1 MRIVI
6 ADDESLARS
15 YLSSLIEELK
25 MDIEIVGK
33 AKNGMEL
40 VNMVKELHPDIAFVD
55 IKMPKLSGLEAI
67 SKINTSC
74 PQTQCV
80 ILSGYS
86 EFENAK
92 EAIKLGVSHY
102 LLKPVMADELRDTF
116 IELAKKNRE
125 LSIALNNE
133 FENEVNALFYEI
145 SSYPNE
151 SEDSIIINSQFY
163 CSIFIFD
170 SNLDE
175 KSKANRQLEL
185 TRILREKICDSASI
199 NNRMALFILPN
210 GNLALL
216 GAWCFDGGPV
226 GKHAT
231 MKIMKSAEQIAQELS
246 NNIFYITVLQ
256 SDICSSFEILQKR
269 LNQLQNMATLRV
281 LCQSQFLTVKE
292 LVRVYESSISD
303 VLKLCD
309 LLISLVSAYHDK
321 EYLTYMK
328 TLNDLEKIFSKTYI
342 SLDGDKKKSVLNFI
356 MRTLSCKIK
365 PEDKPALWLK
375 QLHKTGEVLLTE
387 AQKLDSSSSDLVNK
401 VILFIEQNYADEIS
415 LGQIAENLNITA
427 SYLSN
432 LFHRTT
438 NTTFL
443 KYLTKFRMLKA
454 KELLTD
460 SSNQVKQIAEQVGY
474 YSTRHFTKLF
484 KEFYGCY
491 PSEFRKKLASEI
503 DTKEN

>member
-40 VNMVKELHPDIAFVD
+40 VNIVNELHPDIAFVD

-102 LLKPVMADELRDTF
+102 MLKPVMVDELRETF
-116 IELAKKNRE
+116 IELRRKNRE
-125 LSIALNNE
+125 LNIALNNE
-133 FENEVNALFYEI
+133 FENEMNALFYEI
-145 SSYPNE
+145 SSYQNE
-151 SEDSIIINSQFY
+151 SEDSIIVNSQFY
-163 CSIFIFD
+163 CSVFVFD

-175 KSKANRQLEL
+175 KSKADNQLEL
-185 TRILREKICDSASI
+185 TRILREKICELESI

-216 GAWCFDGGPV
+216 GAWCFEGLA

-231 MKIMKSAEQIAQELS
+231 LKIMKSAEQISQKLT
-246 NNIFYITVLQ
+246 NNNFYITVLQ
-256 SDICSSFEILQKR
+256 SDICNSFEILRKR
-269 LNQLQNMATLRV
+269 LNQLQNMAALRV
-281 LCQSQFLTVKE
+281 ICQNQCLTVKE

-309 LLISLVSAYHDK
+309 LMISLASAYQDK

-342 SLDGDKKKSVLNFI
+342 SLDEDKKKSVLNFI
-356 MRTLSCKIK
+356 MRTLNCKIK
-365 PEDKPALWLK
+365 QEDMPALWFK
-375 QLHKTGEVLLTE
+375 QLHKAGEVLLSE

-401 VILFIEQNYADEIS
+401 VISFIEQNYADEIS

-432 LFHRTT
+432 LFHKKI

-443 KYLTKFRMLKA
+443 KYLTEYRMLKA
-454 KELLTD
+454 KELLTN
-460 SSNQVKQIAEQVGY
+460 SSNQVKQVAEQVGY

-491 PSEFRKKLASEI
+491 PSEFRKNLGSEMG
-503 DTKEN
+503 TKEN

>member
-15 YLSSLIEELK
+15 YLSSLIEDLR

-67 SKINTSC
+67 GIINTSC

-80 ILSGYS
+80 ILSGHS

-102 LLKPVMADELRDTF
+102 LLKPVMVDELRETF
-116 IELAKKNRE
+116 IELTRKNRE

-133 FENEVNALFYEI
+133 FENEMNALFYEI
-145 SSYPNE
+145 SSYQNE
-151 SEDSIIINSQFY
+151 SEDSIIINLQFY
-163 CSIFIFD
+163 CSVFVFD

-175 KSKANRQLEL
+175 KSKADHQLEL
-185 TRILREKICDSASI
+185 TRILREKICEPASI
-199 NNRMALFILPN
+199 SNRMALFILPN

-216 GAWCFDGGPV
+216 GAWRLGGLA

-231 MKIMKSAEQIAQELS
+231 LKIMKSAEQIAQKLTS
-246 NNIFYITVLQ
+246 NNFYITVLQ
-256 SDICSSFEILQKR
+256 SDICSSFETLQKR
-269 LNQLQNMATLRV
+269 LNQLQNMAALRV
-281 LCQSQFLTVKE
+281 ICQNQYLTVKE
-292 LVRVYESSISD
+292 LARVYEGSISD

-309 LLISLVSAYHDK
+309 LLISLASAYQDK

-328 TLNDLEKIFSKTYI
+328 TLNDIEKIFSKTYI
-342 SLDGDKKKSVLNFI
+342 SLDEDKKKSILSFI
-356 MRTLSCKIK
+356 MRTVSCKIK
-365 PEDKPALWLK
+365 PEDKPAIWLK
-375 QLHKTGEVLLTE
+375 QLHKAGEVLLLE

-443 KYLTKFRMLKA
+443 KYLTKYRMLKA
-454 KELLTD
+454 KELLTK
-460 SSNQVKQIAEQVGY
+460 SSNQVKQVAEQVGY

-491 PSEFRKKLASEI
+491 PSELLASEL
-503 DTKEN
+503 DTKGE